1 MTEAVT
7 YPPPASSW
15 AAHIRATVALG
26 LPLIG
31 VQLAQMAIQV
41 TDTLM
46 IGRLGA
52 EDLAAAVLATQLFFV
67 AFIITSGF
75 AHALV
80 PIAAAAASAE
90 DPRGVRRAARMGAWA
105 VTLVAACLA
114 PVLWS
119 AEAVLLA
126 IDQQPNLAV
135 MAQDYLRIAM
145 WGLFA
150 FGLVLVFR
158 GFLSALEDAGVVFW
172 ATVAAVPLNA
182 GLNWL
187 LIYGSLGAPEMGIR
201 GAAVASVSSQV
212 LTLALLVLYCHRS
225 KVIRAYALFQ
235 RIWRPDWPMLGQ
247 IFALGSGISATLLA
261 EVGLFAATS
270 VMIGWIGTVPLAA
283 HGISLQVVSVIFMI
297 PMGLSSA
304 ATVRAGR
311 ALGRRDAE
319 GLYRAAITVNAL
331 ALGVAVIAAVIFWAV
346 PEPLIR
352 LFLDAENEDAAAIVA
367 YGVPLLAVAALFQ
380 LVDTLQVVMLGLLR
394 GIRDIRVPLGVAIVS
409 YWGIGV
415 PVGYLLGFPLGMGG
429 PGVWLGLLAGLLVAG
444 AAFALRF
451 HVMSRR
457 VMA

>member
-7 YPPPASSW
+7 YPPPATSW

-90 DPRGVRRAARMGAWA
+90 YPRGVRRAARMGAWA

-225 KVIRAYALFQ
+225 KVIRSYALFQ

-367 YGVPLLAVAALFQ
+367 YGVPLL
-380 LVDTLQVVMLGLLR
+380 
-394 GIRDIRVPLGVAIVS
+394 
-409 YWGIGV
+409 
-415 PVGYLLGFPLGMGG
+415 
-429 PGVWLGLLAGLLVAG
+429 
-444 AAFALRF
+444 
-451 HVMSRR
+451 
-457 VMA
+457 